1 MGLNSTRQKSPIY
14 EEELITILDR
24 DVSKLRTKE
33 IKSLKV
39 QWKHR
44 LVEEATS
51 ETEKDMRD
59 KYPQLFIKSVLPCSF

>member
-1 MGLNSTRQKSPIY
+1 MGLNSTRPKSPIY

-59 KYPQLFIKSVLPCSF
+59 KYLQLFIKSVLPCSF